1 MQVDQEA
8 HRQTKDSSS
17 KEIEEVV
24 AKLGGKSTRLQQM
37 GLLTALALS
46 LHNFPEG
53 LATFIAAL
61 SDPSLGKYRAMSSQN
76 SIGFECILL
85 IFPLVHRLYLHF
97 EEEHV
102 HRGQILKRQLHV
114 LKYYCVCMCVHALE

>member
-8 HRQTKDSSS
+8 HRQTRDSTS

-61 SDPSLGKYRAMSSQN
+61 SDPSLGKY
-76 SIGFECILL
+76 
-85 IFPLVHRLYLHF
+85 
-97 EEEHV
+97 
-102 HRGQILKRQLHV
+102 
-114 LKYYCVCMCVHALE
+114 